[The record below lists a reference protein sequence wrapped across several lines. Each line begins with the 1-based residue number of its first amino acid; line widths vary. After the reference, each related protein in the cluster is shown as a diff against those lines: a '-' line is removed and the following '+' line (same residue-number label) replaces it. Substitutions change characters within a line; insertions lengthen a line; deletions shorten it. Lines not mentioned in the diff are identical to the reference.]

1 MRKGKNDMK
10 TSLVLKIM
18 RGLLALLLLGFGGC
32 SGGSGGSDSAG
43 GGIGGSG
50 VSVGAVTAI
59 GSVVVN
65 GVEFD
70 TTNADVVIGGNIM
83 GVGDQAVSQHL
94 RVGMVVVVDGTVH
107 NDDVTGT
114 ASTVYFD
121 ANVLGPVESIDHAL
135 GQIVVLGQVVVIDA
149 DTKFEGN
156 WSLGDI
162 NPGDRVEVSGL
173 VTVLLNGEEAIHAT
187 YVDVEKTA
195 PSTQVEVKG
204 VVRNLDTFAPQTFK
218 IGNLMVNY
226 QDADTTDLP
235 NGKPRNALLVR
246 VTGTADVGPSG
257 EFLNATKVEVA
268 REAKVA
274 NAARMDVEGFV
285 TDFTSS
291 SQFSV
296 GYQQVLTDDKTTV
309 HGGGPANIA
318 PGVKLEVKGKLEN
331 HILTA
336 RKITFLD

>member
-121 ANVLGPVESIDHAL
+121 ANVLGPVESPPQSIDPNTKE
-135 GQIVVLGQVVVIDA
+135 IDVLGQHVIIDRN
-149 DTKFEGN
+149 TKFEDTTFDDVAEGN
-156 WSLGDI
+156 F
-162 NPGDRVEVSGL
+162 VEVSGL
-173 VTVLLNGEEAIHAT
+173 VSIVGGEDAIRAT
-187 YVDVEKTA
+187 YLRKTL
-195 PSTQVEVKG
+195 PVTGVEVKG
-204 VVRNLDTFAPQTFK
+204 VVRDLNTSTQTFR
-218 IGNLMVNY
+218 IGNLTVQY
-226 QDADTTDLP
+226 SQTTELP
-235 NGKPRNALLVR
+235 DGEPAERLHVR
-246 VTGTADVGPSG
+246 VVGTVGQGG
-257 EFLNATKVEVA
+257 ELNATKVEVA
-268 REAKVA
+268 REARVGNA
-274 NAARMDVEGFV
+274 NRMDVEGYV
-285 TDFTSS
+285 TEIVSPSEFT
-291 SQFSV
+291 V

-336 RKITFLD
+336 QKITFLD